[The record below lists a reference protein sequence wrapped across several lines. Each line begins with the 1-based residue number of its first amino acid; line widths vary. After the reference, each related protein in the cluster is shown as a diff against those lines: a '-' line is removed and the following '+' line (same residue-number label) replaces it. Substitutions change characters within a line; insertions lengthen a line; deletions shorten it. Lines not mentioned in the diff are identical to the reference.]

1 METPRRQATPR
12 APRRVSPVAPKGLG
26 QAAAVARSFADS
38 YLPVANGQA
47 RTSSLIGVTPTLRLE
62 LSRGSARVTPDERR
76 RPRVVSVETGGQ
88 EPGFVLATAVV
99 GDGGV
104 ATYSLRMVVQT
115 EGRGWVVTEL
125 VGG

>member
-76 RPRVVSVETGGQ
+76 RHPRVVSVETGGQ

-104 ATYSLRMVVQT
+104 ATCSLRMVVQT
-115 EGRGWVVTEL
+115 EGAAGS
-125 VGG
+125 